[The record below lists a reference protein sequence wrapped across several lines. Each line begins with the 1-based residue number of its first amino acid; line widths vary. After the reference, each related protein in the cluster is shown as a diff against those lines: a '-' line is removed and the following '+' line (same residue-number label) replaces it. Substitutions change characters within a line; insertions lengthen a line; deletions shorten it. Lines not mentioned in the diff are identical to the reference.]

1 MKSNNVSEIFDTSV
15 TDPDPDQEIINGL
28 HLATN
33 NASKEI
39 TYPGMIKDD

>member
-15 TDPDPDQEIINGL
+15 TDPDQEIINGL
-28 HLATN
+28 NLATN
-33 NASKEI
+33 NASKDI